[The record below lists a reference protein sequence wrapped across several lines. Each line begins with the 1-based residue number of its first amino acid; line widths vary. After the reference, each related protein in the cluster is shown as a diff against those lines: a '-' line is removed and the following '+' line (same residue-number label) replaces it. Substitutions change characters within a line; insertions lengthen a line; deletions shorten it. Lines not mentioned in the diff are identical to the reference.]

1 MPAKS
6 KQSYIQATGR
16 RKTAVAR
23 IRLFTLKVK
32 KDVQFLVND
41 KSLTEY
47 FSVEKLQKMA
57 EEPLKK
63 MKSQE
68 YFSVISK
75 VRGGGISSQA
85 ESIRLG
91 LSRALEKLDAS
102 LRPELKKLGFLT
114 RDPRR
119 KERKKPGLHG
129 ARRAQQW
136 SKR

>member
-6 KQSYIQATGR
+6 KQHYIQATGR

-23 IRLFTLKVK
+23 IRLFVLKAK

-91 LSRALEKLDAS
+91 LSRALEKLDAQ